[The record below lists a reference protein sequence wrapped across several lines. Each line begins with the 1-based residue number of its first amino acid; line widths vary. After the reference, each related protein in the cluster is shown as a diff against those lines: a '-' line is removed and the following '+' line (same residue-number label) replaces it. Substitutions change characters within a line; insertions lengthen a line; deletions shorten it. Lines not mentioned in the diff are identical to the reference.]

1 MPSPQNS
8 KSDGM
13 HLLPKQ
19 VFILVEKILKNNKV
33 QIIYPNAS
41 KSPNTLIVIPNRMM
55 TFDMTSRLYTNL
67 HKALS
72 NYYPQSYFYAGKDE
86 TLIRKYKT
94 ILVNANK
101 DISIKIFAGL
111 HKTKTPEVLRPG
123 IAFELYFESIIKGE
137 ISKLK
142 DLQKEYG
149 RPLIPLSFFNL
160 TLNLFDN
167 KNKNSINIFNIV
179 DAKRVGQ
186 TNDKPDVELIRRLDT
201 GSPRPTIKISL
212 KQGNFG
218 FWSSANTYRDALE
231 ILDRNI
237 SDGIVSINTS
247 MSGARS
253 FSSGIRGIYVPAT
266 KEETKKFCFGEG
278 KNKVEYI
285 VINSKYQGIDENF
298 VMNVICEK
306 IYRETSPSDLNELMK
321 DVYLL
326 IEETEPGRGGAKIM
340 KGFDIKFVNG
350 EKIKDKEYIKG
361 IR

>member
-1 MPSPQNS
+1 MPSLQNS
-8 KSDGM
+8 KSDSVY
-13 HLLPKQ
+13 LLPKK

-33 QIIYPNAS
+33 QITYPNTS
-41 KSPNTLIVIPNRMM
+41 KSPNTLIIIPNRLM
-55 TFDMTSRLYTNL
+55 TFDMISRLYINL
-67 HKALS
+67 YKALS
-72 NYYPQSYFYAGKDE
+72 NYYPQSNFYIGKDE
-86 TLIRKYKT
+86 NLTRKYKT

-101 DISIKIFAGL
+101 DISIKIFTGL

-123 IAFELYFESIIKGE
+123 MAFELYFESIIKDE
-137 ISKLK
+137 LSKLK

-160 TLNLFDN
+160 TLNLFNN
-167 KNKNSINIFNIV
+167 KNKNSINISNIV
-179 DAKRVGQ
+179 DVKRVGQ
-186 TNDKPDVELIRRLDT
+186 ANDKPDIELIRRLDN

-218 FWSSANTYRDALE
+218 FWSSANTYQDASE

-237 SDGIVSINTS
+237 SHGIVNINTS
-247 MSGARS
+247 MSGVRN
-253 FSSGIRGIYVPAT
+253 FQLGVRGIYIPAT

-278 KNKVEYI
+278 KNEVDYI
-285 VINSKYQGIDENF
+285 VINSKYQGIDENI
-298 VMNVICEK
+298 VMNVICER
-306 IYRETSPSDLNELMK
+306 IYRKTSPSDLTELMK

-326 IEETEPGRGGAKIM
+326 IEEADPGKNGSKIL

-361 IR
+361 VR